1 MSPWQPSLAAPS
13 VPAAAVYG
21 RKIPPPMNPKPRDPI
36 LEALCILAVGFLFLL
51 FVGFLLFLASR
62 VPIFPLCP

>member
-1 MSPWQPSLAAPS
+1 
-13 VPAAAVYG
+13 
-21 RKIPPPMNPKPRDPI
+21 MNPKSCDPI
-36 LEALCILAVGFLFLL
+36 LLSLCILAVGFLFLL

>member
-1 MSPWQPSLAAPS
+1 MKTEPH
-13 VPAAAVYG
+13 
-21 RKIPPPMNPKPRDPI
+21 DPI
-36 LEALCILAVGFLFLL
+36 LPTLCILAAGFLFLL

>member
-1 MSPWQPSLAAPS
+1 MKTEPD
-13 VPAAAVYG
+13 
-21 RKIPPPMNPKPRDPI
+21 NPI
-36 LEALCILAVGFLFLL
+36 LLSLCILAVGFLFLL

>member
-1 MSPWQPSLAAPS
+1 M
-13 VPAAAVYG
+13 
-21 RKIPPPMNPKPRDPI
+21 KTETHDPI
-36 LEALCILAVGFLFLL
+36 LETLCILAVGFLFLL